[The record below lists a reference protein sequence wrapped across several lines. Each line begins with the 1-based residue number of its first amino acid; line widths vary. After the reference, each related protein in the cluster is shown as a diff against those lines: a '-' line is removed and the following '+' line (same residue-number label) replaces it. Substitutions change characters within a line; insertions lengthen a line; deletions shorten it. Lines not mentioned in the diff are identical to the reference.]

1 MCPATGA
8 AMTTLK
14 FTYRSGQRPLD
25 GFTLKRGVGQGG
37 FGEVYFAVSDGG
49 KEVALKLLRGHTD
62 AELRGIG
69 HCLNLKHANLVHLY
83 DLRSDARGE
92 KWVVMEY
99 VFGESLAQVI
109 NRHPSGLPA
118 ELIREWFGALCRG
131 VGYLHDQGVVHR
143 DLKPANIFLEHG
155 HLKVGDYGL
164 SRRMSSSERGELT
177 RGVGTPHYMAPEI
190 KNGNYGRSV
199 DVYACGVILF
209 EMLTG
214 QPPFDGET
222 AAEVLMKHQLDAPD
236 LTKVPAAVRP
246 VLDRALQ
253 KDPAKR
259 FATVLE
265 LARAVDAVYGGE
277 RSDASAT
284 VTHVPLIDPKVS
296 AADTVV
302 DERLRLPI
310 HVKGLAPKVAPRVET
325 FRGRLAELVGGL
337 AVAPV
342 VCAACTAPWALLQS
356 ANSWSLLGRIF
367 LLATAATWLV
377 VLLGRFP
384 GRSDR
389 NTWGRRALQLIGGA
403 GLGVL
408 AFWLDGWA
416 LPTGTG
422 TASSRDLVLWTG
434 HRLTPEA
441 FSIGVRYVFYFALA
455 MAAARWWVATDRD
468 RRERVR
474 VFPVA
479 AATFWATVFL
489 FLWPWESSAAVAG
502 VAPLV
507 IAAIAAQVVGP
518 WRVPDEKARSGG
530 GFGRVLMIGGFL
542 GVLALVGCNRP
553 APPPGGAQNSRA
565 ELARSRAEA
574 LSVTVAAGAAGGPP
588 AKGVQFVS
596 VQRPPLG
603 RPAPPAPKPAAQR
616 PAFRS
621 GALPAIKAHVASTL
635 PYPAETDADEDAL
648 TVAADTVQRR
658 LAELDPPVAYR
669 PTTTEVKNEFVRRD
683 TRTVHGPDANE
694 RAELE
699 QNKIDPNRV
708 YVEYD
713 VEVSADQ
720 VRDLRTRERVIDGT
734 RFLGLLA
741 ATAVAGFLF
750 LRLDEWTGGYL
761 TRWLAIGAL
770 ALACGAAVGLYLL

>member
-1 MCPATGA
+1 
-8 AMTTLK
+8 MTTLK

-49 KEVALKLLRGHTD
+49 KEVALKFLRGHSD

-109 NRHPSGLPA
+109 NRHPNGLPVD
-118 ELIREWFGALCRG
+118 LIREWFGALCRG

-236 LTKVPAAVRP
+236 LAKVPAAVRP
-246 VLDRALQ
+246 VLERALA

-265 LARAVDAVYGGE
+265 LARAVEAAYGGD
-277 RSDASAT
+277 RSAAAAT
-284 VTHVPLIDPKVS
+284 VTHVPLIDPKMS
-296 AADTVV
+296 AAETVV

-310 HVKGLAPKVAPRVET
+310 NVKGLAPKIAPRPET
-325 FRGRLAELVGGL
+325 FRGRLSELVGGL

-342 VCAACTAPWALLQS
+342 VCAAATAPWALLHG
-356 ANSWSLLGRIF
+356 ANSWALLGRVF
-367 LLATAATWLV
+367 LVATAATWLV
-377 VLLGRFP
+377 VLLGRVP

-389 NTWGRRALQLIGGA
+389 NTWGRRALQLVGGA
-403 GLGVL
+403 GLGAL
-408 AFWLDGWA
+408 AFWLDGWG

-422 TASSRDLVLWTG
+422 AATSRDLVLWTG
-434 HRLTPEA
+434 HRLSPEA
-441 FSIGVRYVFYFALA
+441 FSIGVRYVFYFGLA
-455 MAAARWWVATDRD
+455 MAACRWWVATDRG
-468 RRERVR
+468 RRERLR
-474 VFPVA
+474 VFPVVA
-479 AATFWATVFL
+479 AAFWGTVFL
-489 FLWPWESSAAVAG
+489 FLWPWESSSAVAG
-502 VAPLV
+502 IAPLV
-507 IAAIAAQVVGP
+507 VAAVAAQVVGP
-518 WRVPDEKARSGG
+518 WKGPDEKRRSEGG
-530 GFGRVLMIGGFL
+530 LGRILALGGFL
-542 GVLALVGCNRP
+542 CVLALVGCER
-553 APPPGGAQNSRA
+553 QSRV
-565 ELARSRAEA
+565 
-574 LSVTVAAGAAGGPP
+574 SVTSPTATTEPAKKRPEVRPPAGAVAKAP
-588 AKGVQFVS
+588 AV
-596 VQRPPLG
+596 PT
-603 RPAPPAPKPAAQR
+603 APSKPAQR
-616 PAFRS
+616 PTFRS
-621 GALPAIKAHVASTL
+621 GAMPAIKAHVASSL
-635 PYPAETDADEDAL
+635 PYPTEADADEDAL
-648 TVAADTVQRR
+648 AVAADAIHRK
-658 LAELDPPVAYR
+658 LGELDPPVAYR
-669 PTTTEVKNEFVRRD
+669 PTPTEVKHEFVRRD
-683 TRTVHGPDANE
+683 TRTVHGPDATE

-720 VRDLRTRERVIDGT
+720 VRDLRTRERVLDAT
-734 RFLGLLA
+734 RFLGLLS

-761 TRWLAIGAL
+761 TRWLAVGAL